1 MFLINMNDT
10 LNIAYATNVETGMS
24 IVFVFSLIIFR
35 VILHRFI
42 DMDNSGLDGSEI
54 LVLNAEQT
62 LQVLES
68 IGVAFL
74 AEHGIFITLLTNYL
88 LHFNNFHTLLEHS
101 ISFGILDPT
110 ILANMLIQIKCLI
123 INHELIFSLVDN
135 LCGMQDHSETQIG
148 FDANELQSR
157 VRESG
162 NDLISLYR
170 TIERHL
176 GIVNSD
182 LPIH

>member
-1 MFLINMNDT
+1 M
-10 LNIAYATNVETGMS
+10 
-24 IVFVFSLIIFR
+24 
-35 VILHRFI
+35 
-42 DMDNSGLDGSEI
+42 
-54 LVLNAEQT
+54 VLNPQQT
-62 LQVLES
+62 IQLLDRMGLS
-68 IGVAFL
+68 FL
-74 AEHGIFITLLTNYL
+74 ANNGG
-88 LHFNNFHTLLEHS
+88 HFNSLLEMNLS
-101 ISFGILDPT
+101 ILDPT